1 MALQQTKMLQC
12 NQDTFQS
19 IKSYEIRYYISV
31 KYNCFTRNLSFLALG
46 PFSFKPLVLCFKT
59 SSVYLTNNQ

>member
-1 MALQQTKMLQC
+1 MLQC

-31 KYNCFTRNLSFLALG
+31 KYNSFTINILALG
-46 PFSFKPLVLCFKT
+46 PFSLKPLVLCFKT